1 MGLLFEIA
9 EKGGVMAMSRKNF
22 LKMLGLGFLST
33 GAGKGLSQPSS
44 PLEKARA
51 EASNL
56 KITGVDIYAF
66 DIPLKEPFKISIG
79 TVYAANDVLVMIQ
92 TDAGIVGL
100 GEACPF
106 APITGETQETNLAAA
121 KGLRETVLGKSP
133 LAIESLVHGFGP
145 FIHSNPSAV
154 AAFDTALYDILGKVA
169 GLPLYRLFGGDKPS
183 FGTDITTD
191 LDEPEK
197 MAAKAREFV
206 GRGFDTIKIKVGQGQ
221 EIDLRRLE
229 AIRDAIGYERHIRID
244 ANQGWTPP
252 LAIDT
257 LKKMEKFQ
265 VQFVEQPV
273 LASDVAGLKAVHAVS
288 PIPVMADEA
297 LFYPADAIKLIKAEA
312 CAYFNIKLM
321 KAGGLLNMI
330 KIAHLAD
337 AANMLCMVGC
347 MIDSRLGLTAA
358 AHVVASNRN
367 IVFADLD
374 GHNSHTIDPIIGGM
388 TFEKGRITVPEL
400 PGIGAD
406 VDQAFLKKLKKI

>member
-1 MGLLFEIA
+1 
-9 EKGGVMAMSRKNF
+9 MAMSRKNF
-22 LKMLGLGFLST
+22 LKMLGLGVFST
-33 GAGKGLSQPSS
+33 GARKAFPSS
-44 PLEKARA
+44 TAPLEKARA
-51 EASNL
+51 EASKL

-92 TDAGIVGL
+92 TDGGVVGL

-106 APITGETQETNLAAA
+106 APITGETQEMNLAAA
-121 KGLRETVLGKSP
+121 KGLREIVLGRSP
-133 LAIESLVHGFGP
+133 LAIESLVREFGP
-145 FIHSNPSAV
+145 LLHSNPSAV
-154 AAFDTALYDILGKVA
+154 AAFDSALYDILGKIA

-183 FGTDITTD
+183 FETDITTD
-191 LDEPEK
+191 LDEPAN
-197 MAAKAREFV
+197 MAAKAGEFV
-206 GRGFDTIKIKVGQGQ
+206 SRGFDTIKVKVGQGQ
-221 EIDLRRLE
+221 DIDLRRLE
-229 AIRDAIGYERHIRID
+229 AIRQAIGYDRKIRID

-265 VQFVEQPV
+265 VEFVEQPV
-273 LASDVAGLKAVHAVS
+273 LASDMAGLKAVHAAS

-297 LFYPADAIKLIKAEA
+297 LFYPADAIKLVKAEA
-312 CAYFNIKLM
+312 CAYFNIKMM
-321 KAGGLLNMI
+321 KAGGILNMI
-330 KIAHLAD
+330 KIAHIAD

-347 MIDSRLGLTAA
+347 MIESRLALTAA

-374 GHNSHTIDPIIGGM
+374 GHNSHTVDPVVGGM
-388 TFEKGRITVPEL
+388 LFEKGQITVPEL

-406 VDQAFLKKLKKI
+406 VDPAFLKKLKKI

>member
-1 MGLLFEIA
+1 
-9 EKGGVMAMSRKNF
+9 MAMSRKNF

-33 GAGKGLSQPSS
+33 GAGKGLSQPSAS
-44 PLEKARA
+44 LEKAKA
-51 EASNL
+51 EASKL

-79 TVYAANDVLVMIQ
+79 TVYAASDVLVMIQ

-106 APITGETQETNLAAA
+106 APITGETQEMNLAAA
-121 KGLRETVLGKSP
+121 KGLREMVLGKSP
-133 LAIESLVHGFGP
+133 LSIESLVHGFGP
-145 FIHSNPSAV
+145 FLHSNPSAA

-197 MAAKAREFV
+197 MAAKAREFI
-206 GRGFDTIKIKVGQGQ
+206 GRGFDTIKIKVGQDQ

-229 AIRDAIGYERHIRID
+229 SIRDAIGYERHIRID

-273 LASDVAGLKAVHAVS
+273 LASDVAGLKAVHTVS

-297 LFYPADAIKLIKAEA
+297 VFSPADALKLIKADA

-321 KAGGLLNMI
+321 KAGGLLNMM

-347 MIDSRLGLTAA
+347 MIESRLGLTAA
-358 AHVVASNRN
+358 AQVVASNRN

-374 GHNSHTIDPIIGGM
+374 GHNSHTIDPVVGGM
-388 TFEKGRITVPEL
+388 LFEKGQVTVPEL

-406 VDQAFLKKLKKI
+406 VDPAFLKKLKKI

>member
-1 MGLLFEIA
+1 MT
-9 EKGGVMAMSRKNF
+9 MSRKNF
-22 LKMLGLGFLST
+22 LKALGLGFLST
-33 GAGKGLSQPSS
+33 GAGKGLAQPTAS
-44 PLEKARA
+44 LEKAKA
-51 EASNL
+51 EVSKL

-79 TVYAANDVLVMIQ
+79 TVTAANDVLVMIR
-92 TDAGIVGL
+92 TDAGLIGL

-106 APITGETQETNLAAA
+106 YPITGETQEMNLAAA
-121 KGLRETVLGKSP
+121 KGLREIVTGKSP
-133 LAIESLVHGFGP
+133 LDIETLVHSFDP
-145 FIHSNPSAV
+145 FLHSNPSAA

-183 FGTDITTD
+183 FKTDITTD
-191 LDEPEK
+191 LDDPPK
-197 MAAKAREFV
+197 MAAKAKEYV
-206 GRGFDTIKIKVGQGQ
+206 ERGFDTIKIKVGQGQ
-221 EIDLRRLE
+221 ETDIARLE
-229 AIRDAIGYERHIRID
+229 AIRQAIGYERHIRID

-257 LKKMEKFQ
+257 LKKMERFE
-265 VQFVEQPV
+265 VEFVEQPV
-273 LASDVAGLKAVHAVS
+273 RATDTAGLKAVHSAS

-312 CAYFNIKLM
+312 CSYFNIKLM
-321 KAGGLLNMI
+321 KAGGILNMM
-330 KIAHLAD
+330 KIAHIAD

-347 MIDSRLGLTAA
+347 MVDSRLGLTAA

-374 GHNSHTIDPIIGGM
+374 GHSSHTIDPIVGGM
-388 TFEKGRITVPEL
+388 LFEKGQITVPEL

-406 VDQAFLKKLKKI
+406 IDPAFLKKLQKI

>member
-1 MGLLFEIA
+1 
-9 EKGGVMAMSRKNF
+9 MAMSRKNF
-22 LKMLGLGFLST
+22 LKMMGLGFLST
-33 GAGKGLSQPSS
+33 GASKGLSQPSL
-44 PLEKARA
+44 PLEKAKV
-51 EASNL
+51 EAARL

-79 TVYAANDVLVMIQ
+79 TVYAANDVLVIIQ
-92 TDAGIVGL
+92 TDAGVVGL

-106 APITGETQETNLAAA
+106 APITGETQEMNLAAA
-121 KGLRETVLGKSP
+121 KGLREMVLGKSP
-133 LAIESLVHGFGP
+133 LSIESLVHGFGP
-145 FIHSNPSAV
+145 FLHSNPSAA

-273 LASDVAGLKAVHAVS
+273 LASDMDGLKAVHNVS

-297 LFYPADAIKLIKAEA
+297 VFLPADALKLIKADA

-321 KAGGLLNMI
+321 KAGGLLNMM

-347 MIDSRLGLTAA
+347 MIESRLGLTAA
-358 AHVVASNRN
+358 AQVVASNRN

-374 GHNSHTIDPIIGGM
+374 GHNSHTIDPVVGGM
-388 TFEKGRITVPEL
+388 LFEKGQVTVPEL

-406 VDQAFLKKLKKI
+406 VDPMFLKKLKKI

>member
-1 MGLLFEIA
+1 MGMLFEIV

-33 GAGKGLSQPSS
+33 GAGKGLSKPAAS
-44 PLEKARA
+44 LEKAKA
-51 EASNL
+51 EASRL

-66 DIPLKEPFKISIG
+66 DIPLIEPFKISIG
-79 TVYAANDVLVMIQ
+79 TVYAANDVLIMIH

-106 APITGETQETNLAAA
+106 APITGETQEMNLAAA
-121 KGLRETVLGKSP
+121 KGLREVVLGKSP

-145 FIHSNPSAV
+145 FLHSNPSAV

-388 TFEKGRITVPEL
+388 TFEKGRITLPEL

-406 VDQAFLKKLKKI
+406 VDPAFLKKLKKI

>member
-1 MGLLFEIA
+1 
-9 EKGGVMAMSRKNF
+9 MAMSRKNF
-22 LKMLGLGFLST
+22 LKMVGLGFLSA
-33 GAGKGLSQPSS
+33 GAGKGLSQPSA

-51 EASNL
+51 EAAKL

-79 TVYAANDVLVMIQ
+79 TVTAANDVLVMIR
-92 TDAGIVGL
+92 TDAGISGL
-100 GEACPF
+100 GEASPF
-106 APITGETQETNLAAA
+106 APITGETQEMNLAAA
-121 KGLRETVLGKSP
+121 KGLREIVLGKSP
-133 LAIESLVHGFGP
+133 LAIEGFVREFGP
-145 FIHSNPSAV
+145 FMHSNPSAV
-154 AAFDTALYDILGKVA
+154 AAFDTALHDILGKAA
-169 GLPLYRLFGGDKPS
+169 GLPLYRLFGGDRPV

-197 MAAKAREFV
+197 MAAKAKEFID
-206 GRGFDTIKIKVGQGQ
+206 RGFGTIKIKVGQGQ

-229 AIRDAIGYERHIRID
+229 AIRKAIGYEPKIRID

-265 VQFVEQPV
+265 VEFVEQPV
-273 LASDVAGLKAVHAVS
+273 LASDVAGLKAVHAAS

-321 KAGGLLNMI
+321 KAGGILNMM
-330 KIAHLAD
+330 KIAHVAD

-347 MIDSRLGLTAA
+347 MVESRLALTAG
-358 AHVVASNRN
+358 AHVVAANRN

-374 GHNSHTIDPIIGGM
+374 GHFSHTVDPVVGGM
-388 TFEKGRITVPEL
+388 VFEKGQITVPEL

-406 VDQAFLKKLKKI
+406 VDPAFLKKLPKV

>member
-1 MGLLFEIA
+1 
-9 EKGGVMAMSRKNF
+9 MAMSRKSF
-22 LKMLGLGFLST
+22 LKIMGLGVLSAGT
-33 GAGKGLSQPSS
+33 GKGLARPA
-44 PLEKARA
+44 PTLENARA
-51 EASNL
+51 EASKL
-56 KITGVDIYAF
+56 KITGVDIYAY

-79 TVYAANDVLVMIQ
+79 TVNAANDVLVKIH
-92 TDAGIVGL
+92 TDAGIAGL

-106 APITGETQETNLAAA
+106 APITGETQEMNLAAA
-121 KGLRETVLGKSP
+121 KGLREIVIGRSP
-133 LAIESLVHGFGP
+133 LAIESLVHEFGP
-145 FIHSNPSAV
+145 FLHSNPSAV
-154 AAFDTALYDILGKVA
+154 AAFDTALYDILGKVS
-169 GLPLYRLFGGDKPS
+169 GLPLYQLFGGDKTV

-191 LDEPEK
+191 LDEPKK
-197 MAAKAREFV
+197 MAAKAGEFV

-229 AIRDAIGYERHIRID
+229 AIRQAIGYERKIRID

-273 LASDVAGLKAVHAVS
+273 LASDVAGLRAVHAVS

-297 LFYPADAIKLIKAEA
+297 LFYPADAVKLIKAEA
-312 CAYFNIKLM
+312 CAYLNIKLM
-321 KAGGLLNMI
+321 KAGGILNMM
-330 KIAHLAD
+330 KIAHIAD

-347 MIDSRLGLTAA
+347 MLESRLGLTAA
-358 AHVVASNRN
+358 AHVVAANRN

-374 GHNSHTIDPIIGGM
+374 GHNSHTVDPVAGGM
-388 TFEKGRITVPEL
+388 RFEKGQISVPEL

-406 VDQAFLKKLKKI
+406 VDPAYLKKLRKV

>member
-1 MGLLFEIA
+1 
-9 EKGGVMAMSRKNF
+9 MAMSRKNF
-22 LKMLGLGFLST
+22 LKALGFGFLST
-33 GAGKGLSQPSS
+33 GAAKGLSQPSAS
-44 PLEKARA
+44 LEKARA
-51 EASNL
+51 EAAKL
-56 KITGVDIYAF
+56 KIIGVDIYAF

-79 TVYAANDVLVMIQ
+79 TVTAANNVLVVIR
-92 TDAGIVGL
+92 TDADIIGL

-106 APITGETQETNLAAA
+106 APITGETQEMNLAAA
-121 KGLRETVLGKSP
+121 KGLREIVLGKSP
-133 LAIESLVHGFGP
+133 LAIESLVHDFNP
-145 FIHSNPSAV
+145 FMHSNPSAA
-154 AAFDTALYDILGKVA
+154 AAFDTALYDILGKVS
-169 GLPLYRLFGGDKPS
+169 GLPLYMLFGGDKPA

-197 MAAKAREFV
+197 MAAKAGEYV
-206 GRGFDTIKIKVGQGQ
+206 DRGFDTIKIKVGQGQ

-229 AIRDAIGYERHIRID
+229 AIRQAIGYERKIRID

-265 VQFVEQPV
+265 VEFVEQPV
-273 LASDVAGLKAVHAVS
+273 LATDTAGLKAVHAVS

-297 LFYPADAIKLIKAEA
+297 LFYPADAVKLIKAEA

-321 KAGGLLNMI
+321 KAGGILNMM
-330 KIAHLAD
+330 KIAHVAD

-347 MIDSRLGLTAA
+347 MVDSRLGLTAA

-374 GHNSHTIDPIIGGM
+374 GHSSHTIDPVVNGM
-388 TFEKGRITVPEL
+388 LFEKGWITVPEL

-406 VDQAFLKKLKKI
+406 VDPAFLKKLKKI

>member
-1 MGLLFEIA
+1 
-9 EKGGVMAMSRKNF
+9 MAMSRKNF
-22 LKMLGLGFLST
+22 LKMVGLGFLSA
-33 GAGKGLSQPSS
+33 GAGKGLSQPSA

-51 EASNL
+51 EAAKL

-79 TVYAANDVLVMIQ
+79 TVTAANDVLVMIR
-92 TDAGIVGL
+92 TDAGISGL
-100 GEACPF
+100 GEASPF
-106 APITGETQETNLAAA
+106 APITGETQEMNLAAA
-121 KGLRETVLGKSP
+121 KGLREIVLGKSP
-133 LAIESLVHGFGP
+133 LAIEGFVREFGP
-145 FIHSNPSAV
+145 FMHSNPSAV
-154 AAFDTALYDILGKVA
+154 AAFDTALYDILGKAA
-169 GLPLYRLFGGDKPS
+169 GLPLYRLFGGDRPV

-197 MAAKAREFV
+197 MAAKAKEFID
-206 GRGFDTIKIKVGQGQ
+206 RGFGTIKIKVGQGQ

-229 AIRDAIGYERHIRID
+229 AIRKAIGYEPKIRID

-265 VQFVEQPV
+265 VEFVEQPV
-273 LASDVAGLKAVHAVS
+273 LASDVAGLKAVHTAS

-321 KAGGLLNMI
+321 KAGGILNMM
-330 KIAHLAD
+330 KIAHVAD

-347 MIDSRLGLTAA
+347 MVESRLALTAG
-358 AHVVASNRN
+358 AHVVAANRN

-374 GHNSHTIDPIIGGM
+374 GHFSHTVDPVVGGM
-388 TFEKGRITVPEL
+388 VFEKGQITVPEL

-406 VDQAFLKKLKKI
+406 VDPAFLKKLPKV

>member
-1 MGLLFEIA
+1 
-9 EKGGVMAMSRKNF
+9 MAMSRKNF

-33 GAGKGLSQPSS
+33 GASKGLSQPSS
-44 PLEKARA
+44 SLEKAKA
-51 EASNL
+51 EAARL
-56 KITGVDIYAF
+56 KITGVDIYAY

-92 TDAGIVGL
+92 TDAGVVGL

-145 FIHSNPSAV
+145 FLHSNPSAA

-197 MAAKAREFV
+197 MAAKAREFI

-229 AIRDAIGYERHIRID
+229 SIRDAIGYERHIRID
-244 ANQGWTPP
+244 ANQGWTVAQ
-252 LAIDT
+252 AIT
-257 LKKMEKFQ
+257 ALRTMEKFKI
-265 VQFVEQPV
+265 QFCEQPG
-273 LASDVAGLKAVHAVS
+273 LYSDIAGMKQVRDES
-288 PIPVMADEA
+288 PIGIMADESLFSPTDA
-297 LFYPADAIKLIKAEA
+297 LKLINAAA
-312 CAYFNIKLM
+312 CDYFNIKLM
-321 KAGGLLNMI
+321 KAGGMTNGLR
-330 KIAHLAD
+330 IALIGE
-337 AANMLCMVGC
+337 AANIRCMLGC
-347 MIDSRLGLTAA
+347 MIETRLGLTAA
-358 AHVVASNRN
+358 AHVHGACRN

-374 GHNSHTIDPIIGGM
+374 GYFSHTFDPIVDGM
-388 TFEKGRITVPEL
+388 AVKDGMITLPEK
-400 PGIGAD
+400 PGLGAD
-406 VDQAFLKKLKKI
+406 VDPAFLKKLKRV

>member
-1 MGLLFEIA
+1 
-9 EKGGVMAMSRKNF
+9 MAMSRKNF
-22 LKMLGLGFLST
+22 LKMMGLGFLST
-33 GAGKGLSQPSS
+33 GASKGLSQPSL
-44 PLEKARA
+44 PLEKAKV
-51 EASNL
+51 EAARL

-79 TVYAANDVLVMIQ
+79 TVYAANDVLVIIQ
-92 TDAGIVGL
+92 TDAGVVGL

-106 APITGETQETNLAAA
+106 APITGETQEMNLATA
-121 KGLRETVLGKSP
+121 KGLRETILGKSP

-145 FIHSNPSAV
+145 FLHSNPSAA

-206 GRGFDTIKIKVGQGQ
+206 DRGFDTIKIKVGQGQ

>member
-1 MGLLFEIA
+1 MT
-9 EKGGVMAMSRKNF
+9 MSRKNF
-22 LKMLGLGFLST
+22 LQMLGLGFLST
-33 GAGKGLSQPSS
+33 SAGKGLSQPSL
-44 PLEKARA
+44 PLEKAKA
-51 EASNL
+51 EASKL

-79 TVYAANDVLVMIQ
+79 TVYAANDVLVMIH

-100 GEACPF
+100 GEASPF

-121 KGLRETVLGKSP
+121 KGLRDTVLGKSP
-133 LAIESLVHGFGP
+133 LAIESLVHEFGP
-145 FIHSNPSAV
+145 FLHSNPSAV

-197 MAAKAREFV
+197 MAAKAAEFI

-221 EIDLRRLE
+221 EMDLRRLE

-273 LASDVAGLKAVHAVS
+273 LASDMAGLKAVHAVS

-297 LFYPADAIKLIKAEA
+297 LFYPTDALKLIKADA

-330 KIAHLAD
+330 KIAHIAD

-347 MIDSRLGLTAA
+347 MIESRVGLTAA
-358 AHVVASNRN
+358 AQVVASNRN

-374 GHNSHTIDPIIGGM
+374 GHNSHTIDPVVGGM
-388 TFEKGRITVPEL
+388 AFEKGQVTVPEL

-406 VDQAFLKKLKKI
+406 VDPAFLKKLKKI

>member
-1 MGLLFEIA
+1 
-9 EKGGVMAMSRKNF
+9 MAMSRKNF
-22 LKMLGLGFLST
+22 LKMLGIGFLSG
-33 GAGKGLSQPSS
+33 GASKGLSKPSAS
-44 PLEKARA
+44 LERAKAEVA
-51 EASNL
+51 KL

-79 TVYAANDVLVMIQ
+79 TVYAANDVLVVIQ
-92 TDAGIVGL
+92 TDAGVVGL

-106 APITGETQETNLAAA
+106 PPITGETQETNLAAA

-145 FIHSNPSAV
+145 FLHSNPSAA

-169 GLPLYRLFGGDKPS
+169 GMPLYRLFGGDKPR

-229 AIRDAIGYERHIRID
+229 AIRQAIGYERKIRID

-273 LASDVAGLKAVHAVS
+273 LASDVAGLKAVHAAS

-297 LFYPADAIKLIKAEA
+297 VFLPADALKLIKDDA

-321 KAGGLLNMI
+321 KAGGLLNMV

-347 MIDSRLGLTAA
+347 MIESRLGLTAA
-358 AHVVASNRN
+358 AQVVASNRN

-374 GHNSHTIDPIIGGM
+374 GHNSHTIDPVVGGM
-388 TFEKGRITVPEL
+388 LFEKGQVTVPEF

-406 VDQAFLKKLKKI
+406 VDPAFLKKLKKI

>member
-1 MGLLFEIA
+1 MRFEIVN
-9 EKGGVMAMSRKNF
+9 KGGVMAMSRKNF

-33 GAGKGLSQPSS
+33 GAGKALSQPSS

-121 KGLRETVLGKSP
+121 KGLRETVIGKSP

-145 FIHSNPSAV
+145 FLHSNPSAA

-169 GLPLYRLFGGDKPS
+169 SLPLYRLFGGDKPS

-197 MAAKAREFV
+197 MAAKAREFI

-229 AIRDAIGYERHIRID
+229 AIRDAIGYERRIRID
-244 ANQGWTPP
+244 ANQGWTSP

-273 LASDVAGLKAVHAVS
+273 LASDVDGLKAVHASS

-297 LFYPADAIKLIKAEA
+297 VFLPADALKLIKADA

-321 KAGGLLNMI
+321 KAGGLLNMV

-347 MIDSRLGLTAA
+347 MIESRLGLTAA
-358 AHVVASNRN
+358 AQVVASNRN

-374 GHNSHTIDPIIGGM
+374 GHNSHTIDPVVGGM
-388 TFEKGRITVPEL
+388 VFEKGQVTVPEL

-406 VDQAFLKKLKKI
+406 VDPAFLKKLKKI

>member
-1 MGLLFEIA
+1 
-9 EKGGVMAMSRKNF
+9 MAMSRKNF
-22 LKMLGLGFLST
+22 LKMLGLGFLPT
-33 GAGKGLSQPSS
+33 GAGKGLSKPAAS
-44 PLEKARA
+44 LEKAKA
-51 EASNL
+51 EASRL

-66 DIPLKEPFKISIG
+66 DIPLIEPFKISIG
-79 TVYAANDVLVMIQ
+79 TVYAANDVLIMIH

-106 APITGETQETNLAAA
+106 APITGETQEMNLAAA
-121 KGLRETVLGKSP
+121 KGLREVVLGKSP

-145 FIHSNPSAV
+145 FLHSNPSAV

-388 TFEKGRITVPEL
+388 TFEKGRITLPEL

-406 VDQAFLKKLKKI
+406 VDPAFLKKLKKI

>member
-1 MGLLFEIA
+1 MGLRIEIA

-22 LKMLGLGFLST
+22 LKMMGLGFLST
-33 GAGKGLSQPSS
+33 GAGKGLPQPAPS
-44 PLEKARA
+44 LDKARA
-51 EASNL
+51 EAMKL

-79 TVYAANDVLVMIQ
+79 TVYAANDVLIMIQ

-106 APITGETQETNLAAA
+106 APITGETQEMNLAAA
-121 KGLRETVLGKSP
+121 KGLREIVLGKSP
-133 LAIESLVHGFGP
+133 LAIESHVREFGP
-145 FIHSNPSAV
+145 FLHSNPSAV

-169 GLPLYRLFGGDKPS
+169 GLPLYRLFGGDKPK
-183 FGTDITTD
+183 FGTDITPD

-197 MAAKAREFV
+197 TALKAAEFV
-206 GRGFDTIKIKVGQGQ
+206 GRGVATNKLKVGQGQ

-229 AIRDAIGYERHIRID
+229 AIRQAIGYERKIRVD

-265 VQFVEQPV
+265 VEFVEQPV
-273 LASDVAGLKAVHAVS
+273 LATDMAGLKAVHASS
-288 PIPVMADEA
+288 PIPGMADEA
-297 LFYPADAIKLIKAEA
+297 LFYPADAVHLIKAEA

-321 KAGGLLNMI
+321 KAGGILNMM
-330 KIAHLAD
+330 KIAHVAD

-347 MIDSRLGLTAA
+347 MIDSRLGLTDAA
-358 AHVVASNRN
+358 PVDASNTDTLFVNTSR
-367 IVFADLD
+367 
-374 GHNSHTIDPIIGGM
+374 HNSHTVDPVVGGM
-388 TFEKGRITVPEL
+388 LFEKGQITVPEL

-406 VDQAFLKKLKKI
+406 VDPAYLKKLRKI

>member
-1 MGLLFEIA
+1 MT
-9 EKGGVMAMSRKNF
+9 MSRKNF
-22 LKMLGLGFLST
+22 LKALGLGFLST
-33 GAGKGLSQPSS
+33 GAGKSLAKPSAS
-44 PLEKARA
+44 LEKAKA
-51 EASNL
+51 EASKL

-79 TVYAANDVLVMIQ
+79 TVSAANDVLVMIR

-106 APITGETQETNLAAA
+106 HPITGETQEMNLAAA
-121 KGLRETVLGKSP
+121 KGLREIVLGKSP
-133 LAIESLVHGFGP
+133 MAIETLVHGFGP
-145 FIHSNPSAV
+145 FLHSNPSAA

-191 LDEPEK
+191 LDEPQK
-197 MAAKAREFV
+197 MAAKAKEYV
-206 GRGFDTIKIKVGQGQ
+206 DRGFDTIKIKVGQSQ
-221 EIDLRRLE
+221 EVDIARLE
-229 AIRDAIGYERHIRID
+229 AIRQAIGYGRKIRID

-257 LKKMEKFQ
+257 LKKMEKFE
-265 VQFVEQPV
+265 VEFVEQPV
-273 LASDVAGLKAVHAVS
+273 LATDTAGLKAVHAAS

-297 LFYPADAIKLIKAEA
+297 LFYPADAIKLIQAEA
-312 CAYFNIKLM
+312 CSYFNIKLM
-321 KAGGLLNMI
+321 KAGGILNMM
-330 KIAHLAD
+330 KIAHVAD

-347 MIDSRLGLTAA
+347 MVDSRLGLTAA

-374 GHNSHTIDPIIGGM
+374 GHSSHTVDPIVGGM
-388 TFEKGRITVPEL
+388 LFERGQITVPDL

-406 VDQAFLKKLKKI
+406 VDAVFLKRLRKI

>member
-1 MGLLFEIA
+1 
-9 EKGGVMAMSRKNF
+9 MSRKNF

-44 PLEKARA
+44 SLEKAKA
-51 EASNL
+51 EAARL
-56 KITGVDIYAF
+56 KITGVDIYAY

-106 APITGETQETNLAAA
+106 APITGETQEMNLAAA
-121 KGLRETVLGKSP
+121 KGLREMVLGKSP
-133 LAIESLVHGFGP
+133 LSIESLVHGFGP
-145 FIHSNPSAV
+145 FLHSNPSAA

-273 LASDVAGLKAVHAVS
+273 LASDVDGLKAVHTVS

-297 LFYPADAIKLIKAEA
+297 VFLPADALKLIKADA

-321 KAGGLLNMI
+321 KAGGLLNMM

-347 MIDSRLGLTAA
+347 MIESRLGLTAA
-358 AHVVASNRN
+358 AQVVASNRN

-374 GHNSHTIDPIIGGM
+374 GHNSHTIDPVVGGM
-388 TFEKGRITVPEL
+388 LFEKGQVTVPEL

-406 VDQAFLKKLKKI
+406 VDPAFLKKLKKI

>member
-1 MGLLFEIA
+1 MGMLFEIV

-22 LKMLGLGFLST
+22 LKILGLGFLST
-33 GAGKGLSQPSS
+33 GAGKGLSKPAAS
-44 PLEKARA
+44 LEKAKA
-51 EASNL
+51 EASKL

-66 DIPLKEPFKISIG
+66 DIPLIEPFKISIG
-79 TVYAANDVLVMIQ
+79 TVYAANDVLVMIH
-92 TDAGIVGL
+92 TDAGVVGL

-106 APITGETQETNLAAA
+106 APITGETQEMNLAAA
-121 KGLRETVLGKSP
+121 KGLREIVLGKSP

-145 FIHSNPSAV
+145 FLHSNPSAV

-197 MAAKAREFV
+197 MAAKAAEFV

-229 AIRDAIGYERHIRID
+229 AIRQAIGYERKIRID

-273 LASDVAGLKAVHAVS
+273 LASDLAGLKAVHAVS

-321 KAGGLLNMI
+321 KAGGLLNMM

-374 GHNSHTIDPIIGGM
+374 GHNSHTIDPVVGGM
-388 TFEKGRITVPEL
+388 LFEKGQITVPEL

-406 VDQAFLKKLKKI
+406 VDPAFLKKLKKI

>member
-1 MGLLFEIA
+1 
-9 EKGGVMAMSRKNF
+9 MAMSRKNF
-22 LKMLGLGFLST
+22 LKALGLGFLSA
-33 GAGKGLSQPSS
+33 GAGKGLAHPSAT
-44 PLEKARA
+44 LEKARA
-51 EASNL
+51 EATKL

-79 TVYAANDVLVMIQ
+79 TVTAANNVLVIIH
-92 TDAGIVGL
+92 TDGGVVGL

-106 APITGETQETNLAAA
+106 APITGETQEMNLAAA

-133 LAIESLVHGFGP
+133 LAIENLVSGFGP
-145 FIHSNPSAV
+145 FQHSNPSAT

-169 GLPLYRLFGGDKPS
+169 GLPLYRLFGGNKPS

-197 MAAKAREFV
+197 MAAKAREYV
-206 GRGFDTIKIKVGQGQ
+206 ARGFDTIKIKVGQGQ

-229 AIRDAIGYERHIRID
+229 AIRRAIGDEPNIRID

-257 LKKMEKFQ
+257 LKKMEKFR
-265 VQFVEQPV
+265 VEFVEQPV
-273 LASDVAGLKAVHAVS
+273 LASDVAGLKAVHAAS

-297 LFYPADAIKLIKAEA
+297 LFSPADALKLIKAEA

-321 KAGGLLNMI
+321 KAGGILNMI
-330 KIAHLAD
+330 KIAHVAD

-347 MIDSRLGLTAA
+347 MVDSRLGLTAA

-374 GHNSHTIDPIIGGM
+374 GHSSHTLDPVVGGM
-388 TFEKGRITVPEL
+388 TFEKGQITLPEI

-406 VDQAFLKKLKKI
+406 VDPAFLKKLKKI

>member
-1 MGLLFEIA
+1 MGMLFEIV

-22 LKMLGLGFLST
+22 LEILGLGFLST

-44 PLEKARA
+44 PLEKAKA
-51 EASNL
+51 EASKL

-79 TVYAANDVLVMIQ
+79 TVYAANDVLIMIQ

-121 KGLRETVLGKSP
+121 KGLRETVIGKSP
-133 LAIESLVHGFGP
+133 LAIESLVHEFGP
-145 FIHSNPSAV
+145 FLHSNPSAV

-229 AIRDAIGYERHIRID
+229 AIRQAIGYERKIRID

-265 VQFVEQPV
+265 VEFVEQPV
-273 LASDVAGLKAVHAVS
+273 LASDLAGLKAVHAVS

-321 KAGGLLNMI
+321 KAGGLLNMM

-374 GHNSHTIDPIIGGM
+374 GHNSHTIDPVVGGM
-388 TFEKGRITVPEL
+388 LFEKGQITVPEL

-406 VDQAFLKKLKKI
+406 VDPTFLKKLKKI

>member
-1 MGLLFEIA
+1 MLFEIV

-22 LKMLGLGFLST
+22 LKMMGLGFLST
-33 GAGKGLSQPSS
+33 GAGKGLPQPAPS
-44 PLEKARA
+44 LDKARA
-51 EASNL
+51 EAMKL

-66 DIPLKEPFKISIG
+66 DIPLREPFKISIG
-79 TVYAANDVLVMIQ
+79 TVYAANDVLIMIH

-106 APITGETQETNLAAA
+106 APITGETQEMNLAAA
-121 KGLRETVLGKSP
+121 KGLREIVLGKSP

-145 FIHSNPSAV
+145 FLHSNPSAV

-197 MAAKAREFV
+197 MAAKAAEFV

-229 AIRDAIGYERHIRID
+229 AIRQAIGYERKIRID

-257 LKKMEKFQ
+257 LKKMEKFP
-265 VQFVEQPV
+265 VEFVEQPV
-273 LASDVAGLKAVHAVS
+273 LATDVAGLKAVHAVS

-297 LFYPADAIKLIKAEA
+297 LFYPADALKLIKAEA

-321 KAGGLLNMI
+321 KAGGLLTMR
-330 KIAHLAD
+330 KIAQVAA

-374 GHNSHTIDPIIGGM
+374 GHNYHTIDPIVGGM
-388 TFEKGRITVPEL
+388 LFEKGQVTVPEL
-400 PGIGAD
+400 S
-406 VDQAFLKKLKKI
+406 